1 MVYKLLGRS
10 WYRVEVLSAHPSM
23 NHYGGI
29 YCKLYFWKSV
39 KKVNVQDFWEDE
51 YPSYDT
57 FSSYS
62 GHLKI
67 NLNVKVWMKMH
78 YMLHSNHMIITHNL
92 KQLWFPKY
100 FCTPSRLDTHWPTG
114 PLRSNHIIW
123 WWKGIIFG
131 KSPCDGKS
139 LLIFNIRNI
148 MRYHHMMWSHH

>member
-10 WYRVEVLSAHPSM
+10 WYRVEVLSACPSK
-23 NHYGGI
+23 NHYRGI
-29 YCKLYFWKSV
+29 YCKLCFWKSV

-78 YMLHSNHMIITHNL
+78 YMLHSNHMSITHNL

-100 FCTPSRLDTHWPTG
+100 FCTPDRPFEEQPHYMMMKSRHMLE
-114 PLRSNHIIW
+114 NHHV
-123 WWKGIIFG
+123 
-131 KSPCDGKS
+131 
-139 LLIFNIRNI
+139 
-148 MRYHHMMWSHH
+148 MESHY

>member
-10 WYRVEVLSAHPSM
+10 WYRVEVLSACPSK
-23 NHYGGI
+23 NHYRGI
-29 YCKLYFWKSV
+29 YCKLCFWKSV

-100 FCTPSRLDTHWPTG
+100 FCTPSCLDPHWPSG
-114 PLRSNHIIW
+114 PLRSNHIIY
-123 WWKGIIFG
+123 WWKVNICWKVTMWWKVIINLHY
-131 KSPCDGKS
+131 KKKAK
-139 LLIFNIRNI
+139 N
-148 MRYHHMMWSHH
+148 WS